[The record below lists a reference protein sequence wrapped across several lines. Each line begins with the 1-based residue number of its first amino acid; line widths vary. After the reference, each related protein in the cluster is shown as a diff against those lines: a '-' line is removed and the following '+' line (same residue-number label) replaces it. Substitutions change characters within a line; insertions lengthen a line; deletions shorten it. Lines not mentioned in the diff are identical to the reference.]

1 MKRSYARSVTLSYAS
16 IVLSAAIAL
25 LFTPFLVSSLGIE
38 GYGLMS
44 LSIAFLAYLNIMD
57 FGLNDSLIRYFVS
70 HRDDSAATQGF
81 LSRMLALYLGIGGLI
96 LVSGFV
102 LSAVF
107 PALFAQTMS
116 PEQIDELR
124 DMIKVMALGAAVL
137 IGFNPV
143 SALAYAHE
151 RHFFMQLADTA
162 ILIASTLITIILL
175 LQGYGAF
182 SVVAVTAFG
191 KIVKALTCI
200 VYVRISIGARV
211 RFERPEAAEL
221 KRILRYAAPIFVSVL
236 AGALF
241 WRLDNVLIGAMLG
254 AAPIAIYAIGV
265 TFNKYFMSF
274 ATALSRVM
282 TPEIIRQVEQGA
294 DANKLTDMMI
304 QISRIQAIFLLLIL
318 SGLIVFGQRFLILWL
333 GPQFAPAYWIML
345 AILTPFTFEL
355 TGNARNIILQVKGLY
370 WYKSAITFVMA
381 ALNVPLTLI
390 LLRTMGVLGAAVS
403 TGIAILVGYFL
414 IALLLKVKVGI
425 EMGRYFIQT
434 VRGIVPLAVVLTVTG
449 LLTEPF
455 LPQGW
460 LPLIAGAATYAG
472 IFGLVV
478 YFFGAN
484 QEERAFI
491 AHFLSRFRM
500 RGAGNV

>member
-1 MKRSYARSVTLSYAS
+1 MKRSYAQSVTLSYAS
-16 IVLSAAIAL
+16 ILLSAAIAL
-25 LFTPFLVSSLGIE
+25 LFTPFLVSSLGME

-81 LSRMLALYLGIGGLI
+81 FSRMLALYLGIGGLI

-102 LSAVF
+102 LSSVF

-116 PEQIDELR
+116 PDQVDELR

-162 ILIASTLITIILL
+162 ILIASTLITIVLL
-175 LQGYGAF
+175 LRGYGAF
-182 SVVAVTAFG
+182 TVVAVTAFG
-191 KIVKALTCI
+191 KIAKALTCI

-211 RFERPEAAEL
+211 RIERPEVAEL
-221 KRILRYAAPIFVSVL
+221 KRVLRYAAPIFMSVL

-241 WRLDNVLIGAMLG
+241 WRLDNVLIGAILG

-265 TFNKYFMSF
+265 TFNKYFTSF

-282 TPEIIRQVEQGA
+282 TPEIIRQVDQGA
-294 DANKLTDMMI
+294 NAAVLTDLMI
-304 QISRIQAIFLLLIL
+304 RISRVQAIFLLLIL
-318 SGLIVFGQRFLILWL
+318 SGLAVFGQRFLVLWL
-333 GPQFAPAYWIML
+333 GQQFAPAYWIML
-345 AILTPFTFEL
+345 AILVPFTFEL

-370 WYKSAITFVMA
+370 WHKSAITFIMA

-390 LLRTMGVLGAAVS
+390 MLRAMGVIGAALS
-403 TGIAILVGYFL
+403 TGIAILAGYFL
-414 IALLLKVKVGI
+414 IALLLKIKVGM
-425 EMGRYFIQT
+425 EMGRYFVQT
-434 VRGIVPLAVVLTVTG
+434 VRGIVPLAG
-449 LLTEPF
+449 LLTVAGLLAEPF

-460 LPLIAGAATYAG
+460 LSLIAGAAMYTAIY
-472 IFGLVV
+472 GLVL
-478 YFFGAN
+478 YFLGAN

-491 AHFLSRFRM
+491 MRFLNRFRI
-500 RGAGNV
+500 RSARSG

>member
-1 MKRSYARSVTLSYAS
+1 MSKRASGVTLSYLL
-16 IVLSAAIAL
+16 IMVKLVVTL
-25 LFTPFLVSSLGIE
+25 LFTPFLVRSLGVE
-38 GYGLMS
+38 GYGLYA
-44 LSIAFLAYLNIMD
+44 LVGALAAYLYILD
-57 FGLNDSLIRYFVS
+57 FGMNDSVLRFFVE
-70 HRDDSAATQGF
+70 HENDKVERDGF
-81 LSRMLALYLGIGGLI
+81 LSKMLGLYAIIGALVLLATFGLTV
-96 LVSGFV
+96 LVEP
-102 LSAVF
+102 VF
-107 PALFAQTMS
+107 GARNGPD
-116 PEQIDELR
+116 QIEMLI
-124 DMIKVMALGAAVL
+124 DMILITGAGAAVL
-137 IGFNPV
+137 VALNPV
-143 SALAYAHE
+143 GALLSATESFVFLRSME
-151 RHFFMQLADTA
+151 IVLT
-162 ILIASTLITIILL
+162 ILSTLVMVAVLKA
-175 LQGYGAF
+175 GGGAVQ
-182 SVVAVTAFG
+182 VVAVTAAST
-191 KIVKALTCI
+191 ALQAL
-200 VYVRISIGARV
+200 VRLGYAVLVLNARV
-211 RFERPEAAEL
+211 RFALPERALLGRVGA
-221 KRILRYAAPIFVSVL
+221 YAAPIFVSVL

-460 LPLIAGAATYAG
+460 LPLIAGAAAYAG

-478 YFFGAN
+478 YFLGAN

-491 AHFLSRFRM
+491 THFLSRFRV
-500 RGAGNV
+500 RGARNV